1 MEKNLNLSDVLEAI
15 QRNKEVILSFG
26 VESIGVFGSFVKNEQ
41 KISSDLDIL
50 IEFKKGMKSFDNYMG
65 LLFFLEDLFQVKVDL
80 VIKEAVKPG
89 LESHIQE
96 SVIYAKG
103 L

>member
-1 MEKNLNLSDVLEAI
+1 MEKTLNLSDVLDEI
-15 QRNKEVILSFG
+15 QRNKNVILSFG
-26 VESIGVFGSFVKNEQ
+26 VKNIGVFGSFVKNEQ

-65 LLFFLEDLFQVKVDL
+65 LLFFLEDLFQVKIDL
-80 VIKEAVKPG
+80 VIKEAIKPRLKSHI
-89 LESHIQE
+89 LES
-96 SVIYAKG
+96 VTYAKG